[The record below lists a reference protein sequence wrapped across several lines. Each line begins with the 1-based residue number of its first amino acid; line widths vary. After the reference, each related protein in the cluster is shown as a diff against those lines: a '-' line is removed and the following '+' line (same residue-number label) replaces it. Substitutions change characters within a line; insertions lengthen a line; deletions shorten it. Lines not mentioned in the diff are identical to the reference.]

1 MLFHLLPC
9 ILHICINYVG
19 QFGTVYK
26 AEMKTT
32 QPSASAFFKT
42 VAIKTIPQ
50 ITLDFR
56 NEVTIMSEVVH
67 PNIVHLYGLI
77 VEGIYKLQFILCS

>member
-1 MLFHLLPC
+1 
-9 ILHICINYVG
+9 
-19 QFGTVYK
+19 
-26 AEMKTT
+26 MKTT

-67 PNIVHLYGLI
+67 PNIVRLYGLI
-77 VEGIYKLQFILCS
+77 VEGMIQATIYSLFKDRSINEWLYIYLQVKWHLE